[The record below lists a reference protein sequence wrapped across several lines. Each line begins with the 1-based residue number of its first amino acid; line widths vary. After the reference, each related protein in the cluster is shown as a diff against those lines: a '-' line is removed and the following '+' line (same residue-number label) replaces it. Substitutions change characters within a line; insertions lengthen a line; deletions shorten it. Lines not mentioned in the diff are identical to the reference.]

1 MTHDDDT
8 SDVIILGEEMA
19 VKFLGSVVDGKLKS
33 RKEKDYWFLDE
44 SGLYQVLLKAN
55 SKVANEFMYWV
66 VRDVIPSIRKSGTFK
81 LSAAEEIERKE
92 IEANQKKIFQDMKET
107 LARKEK
113 ELEESTAVLSQKNKE
128 LEETNTNLDQKEQQ
142 LKETTATLNQ
152 KEQSL
157 KEIFSTVELH
167 QRKILA
173 LENEKEQVQI
183 NLEISTAAETEIKA
197 FVRSDPQRAAA
208 VMSVPLLSP
217 STTRVNDPKYRA
229 LVHGAI
235 NAISF
240 NLTTEWKHNWDRY
253 PCMEE
258 MYGTVIGVTD
268 TQDFTV
274 KKRHL
279 CNPIALFSLLCS
291 IMKKRLKDL
300 KFPDHT
306 YATQMPIYHL
316 YTYVKNYNRFVAD
329 MGWPPMSLQ
338 QDIEKRFSPELILT
352 FGFDNTNYPD
362 EVITADLSS
371 LYE

>member
-1 MTHDDDT
+1 VTINTDRH
-8 SDVIILGEEMA
+8 ILGEDMA
-19 VKFLGSVVDGKLKS
+19 IKFSGDAVSDKVQS
-33 RKEKDYWFLDE
+33 RKNQDQWFLNE
-44 SGLYQVLLKAN
+44 SGLYKVLLKIN
-55 SKVANEFMYWV
+55 SKLTNEFINWILCE
-66 VRDVIPSIRKSGTFK
+66 VIPSIRKSGTFK
-81 LSAAEEIERKE
+81 LSAAEELERKE
-92 IEANQKKIFQDMKET
+92 IETNQKNIFQDMKET
-107 LARKEK
+107 LAQKEK
-113 ELEESTAVLSQKNKE
+113 ELEESTAALFQKNKE
-128 LEETNTNLDQKEQQ
+128 LEETSTNLNQKEHQ

-157 KEIFSTVELH
+157 KEIFTTVELH

-253 PCMEE
+253 PGMEE
-258 MYGTVIGVTD
+258 MYGAVIGVTD

-300 KFPDHT
+300 EFPDHT

-329 MGWPPMSLQ
+329 MGWSPMSLQ

-352 FGFDNTNYPD
+352 FGFDNTDYPD
-362 EVITADLSS
+362 EVLTADLSS